1 MLMSSL
7 TPLRRTP
14 GTLLSSFHHRFF
26 TSYALSYTWDR
37 PFLTTNRF
45 VLIQNPIDSN
55 PYLQL
60 SNDSKHIE
68 LKKELHLRDI
78 EKQLLQNQEAHSS
91 VSFVA
96 PDGALISKST
106 TVHHLLHLP
115 YFVLKIDAHREFNVM
130 SAKSFS
136 LRN

>member
-1 MLMSSL
+1 MSSL
-7 TPLRRTP
+7 MPLRRTS
-14 GTLLSSFHHRFF
+14 GSLLSSFNHRFF
-26 TSYALSYTWDR
+26 SSYALSYTWDR

-78 EKQLLQNQEAHSS
+78 EKQLL
-91 VSFVA
+91 
-96 PDGALISKST
+96 
-106 TVHHLLHLP
+106 
-115 YFVLKIDAHREFNVM
+115 
-130 SAKSFS
+130 
-136 LRN
+136 

>member
-1 MLMSSL
+1 MSSL
-7 TPLRRTP
+7 ATLRRTS
-14 GTLLSSFHHRFF
+14 GTLLNSSTNQKYFS
-26 TSYALSYTWDR
+26 SYALSYTWDR

-78 EKQLLQNQEAHSS
+78 EKQLLQNQEAYSS

>member
-7 TPLRRTP
+7 TPLRRP
-14 GTLLSSFHHRFF
+14 SGTLLNSFNNRFF
-26 TSYALSYTWDR
+26 SSYALSYTWDR

-68 LKKELHLRDI
+68 LKKELHLRDV

-91 VSFVA
+91 VSFIA